1 MKKKVAQTNW
11 QYLCL
16 CQVVQYDDC
25 PTLLGVRDVEQISL
39 IKFDAGNEE
48 QESAIS
54 KRESLLMNRSS

>member
-1 MKKKVAQTNW
+1 MKKTVAQTNW

-16 CQVVQYDDC
+16 RQVVQYDDC

-48 QESAIS
+48 QKSAIS
-54 KRESLLMNRSS
+54 KR